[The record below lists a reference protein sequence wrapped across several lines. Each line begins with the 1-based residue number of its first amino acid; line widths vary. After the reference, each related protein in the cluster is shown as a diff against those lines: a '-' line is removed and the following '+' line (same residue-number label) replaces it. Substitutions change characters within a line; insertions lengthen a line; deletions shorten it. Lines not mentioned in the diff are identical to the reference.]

1 MKVKQ
6 MLSTAVLNEGIKYVK
21 KNPVENMGKL
31 LNWGEKLLIQD
42 NHKDYARSIRNILN
56 DPDSNWNE
64 YIHRLYTE
72 FDANVRRQLLVN
84 FLVNATILGI
94 PTNEKMAAK
103 YDCNIPW
110 AILMDPTAACNL
122 KCTGCWAAEYKKSD
136 SMDIK
141 ILNRIIREG
150 KELGIYMYI
159 YSGGEPLIRK
169 KDLVKLA
176 RKHKDCMF
184 LAFTNGTLVDD
195 DLAAQMA
202 EAGNCPIN
210 KI

>member
-1 MKVKQ
+1 MKVKK
-6 MLSTAVLNEGIKYVK
+6 MLSTAVLNEGIKYVQ
-21 KNPVENMGKL
+21 KNPEENMGKL
-31 LNWGEKLLIQD
+31 LNWGEKILIQD
-42 NHKDYARSIRNILN
+42 NHKDYARLIRNILN
-56 DPDSNWNE
+56 DPDSNWNK

-72 FDANVRRQLLVN
+72 FDANVRKKLLVN

-94 PTNEKMAAK
+94 PANEKMAAK

-141 ILNRIIREG
+141 TLDRIIREG

-159 YSGGEPLIRK
+159 YSGGEPLIR
-169 KDLVKLA
+169 
-176 RKHKDCMF
+176 
-184 LAFTNGTLVDD
+184 
-195 DLAAQMA
+195 
-202 EAGNCPIN
+202 
-210 KI
+210 